1 MAASL
6 QLPAPLVLLSR
17 HSERADCLG
26 CRLAAAR
33 LPGGSDINSKS
44 CFSLEICEGPKRSW
58 TGSVVPNSPRTGM
71 GEPKQFIN
79 YRGEKACCAERILT
93 SGPGCPYCSQWN
105 SGDR

>member
-33 LPGGSDINSKS
+33 LPSGSDINSKS

-58 TGSVVPNSPRTGM
+58 TGSVVPNFAEALLAHAALQPR
-71 GEPKQFIN
+71 
-79 YRGEKACCAERILT
+79 
-93 SGPGCPYCSQWN
+93 SQAR
-105 SGDR
+105 SVFGIRKLCVSCRADE